1 MLKVVHYLNQFFGG
15 IGGEDKAD
23 AQPRLIENAV
33 GPGRAFQ
40 NALKDRGAVIATVIC
55 GDNYVAENMEKV
67 SAEVID
73 LIEPLEPDLVIAGP
87 AFNAGRFGIACGAV
101 CRAATERLGIPAVT
115 GMHEENPGVDLYRR
129 DTYIVRTDD
138 SVKGM
143 NSAVAGIIKLALKLA
158 QNQKIVRT
166 DEGGYFSRGLLVN
179 ETSQRTGAQR
189 VIGMLLDKLN
199 GRSFDTEVSMP
210 SYDRVA
216 PAAGVK
222 DIHQAVI
229 ALITDGGL
237 VPKGNPDK
245 IEIKAATRYGKYSI
259 KGMASLFPD
268 DFEVSH
274 AGYDS
279 VYVRQDPNRLVPVD
293 IMREMERSGA
303 IGKLNEEFYSTAGV
317 ANVVETVVKMGKMMA
332 EDLKASSVSG
342 VILTST

>member
-23 AQPRLIENAV
+23 VEPRLIENAV

-40 NALKDRGAVIATVIC
+40 NVLKDHGTVVATVIC
-55 GDNYVAENMEKV
+55 GDNYIAENTEKV

-101 CRAATERLGIPAVT
+101 CRAATQRLGIPSVT

-143 NSAVAGIIKLALKLA
+143 TSAVSGIAQLALKLV
-158 QNQKIVRT
+158 QNEKIGQANK
-166 DEGGYFSRGLLVN
+166 EGYFARGLLVN
-179 ETSQRTGAQR
+179 EISKQTGAER
-189 VIGMLLDKLN
+189 VISMLLDKLN
-199 GRSFDTEVSMP
+199 GHPFDTEVSMP
-210 SYDRVA
+210 SYDRVT
-216 PAAGVK
+216 PASGVK

-237 VPKGNPDK
+237 VPKGNPDN

-259 KGMASLFPD
+259 KGMASLSAD

-303 IGKLNEEFYSTAGV
+303 IGKLHEEFYSTAGV
-317 ANVVETVVKMGKMMA
+317 ANVVDTVAKMGKMMA